1 MALDKLPDPLPLR
14 HSKQWGGRA
23 MCRQWDMNIRL
34 HLFLLDQVMT
44 ELIWT
49 ALSERLPA
57 CKVLCPELT
66 TAWAQHSS
74 LTLKS
79 QGWENNKAKVLSA
92 VWHKQP
98 SPPSAESYRFAAPV
112 WGPACNLFR
121 LPKPGDYSNSLKQVS
136 LASMILFCFVL
147 FNCLGLGLFFG
158 GVFLFVHLFLVFM
171 LQDLDPRQD
180 YKGKLLVLHL
190 L

>member
-1 MALDKLPDPLPLR
+1 MCCVQTTAASERVGMALDKLPDPLPLR

-44 ELIWT
+44 ELIRT

-57 CKVLCPELT
+57 CKVLWPELT

-79 QGWENNKAKVLSA
+79 QGWENNQAKILSA
-92 VWHKQP
+92 V
-98 SPPSAESYRFAAPV
+98 
-112 WGPACNLFR
+112 
-121 LPKPGDYSNSLKQVS
+121 
-136 LASMILFCFVL
+136 
-147 FNCLGLGLFFG
+147 
-158 GVFLFVHLFLVFM
+158 
-171 LQDLDPRQD
+171 
-180 YKGKLLVLHL
+180 
-190 L
+190 